1 MTFSTAISGI
11 NAANADLGV
20 ISNNIANASTTGFKS
35 SRAEFADVYAS
46 SLLGAG
52 ANAIG
57 KGVSLASVT
66 QEFAQGNIT
75 FTNNS
80 LDLAINGAGF
90 FSLSVDGAIEYSR
103 AGSFQVDREGF
114 LVTNQGAR
122 LQGFQVDSLGDITG
136 QLGDLQIDRSL
147 IDPNETSIVE
157 LTTNLDS
164 REVSPGTGFAAG
176 GPYDA
181 FAAPPTAPNPID
193 FNSTTSTTIYDSLGN
208 PHVLSLYYVKTA
220 TSNEWEVYSLID
232 GQSQNAGAPV
242 LLEFTSD
249 GQFDPVSATDIA
261 ITGWVPIDGA
271 GVPNG
276 AATQDFN
283 IDLVQT
289 TQFGADFAVSSVIQD
304 GFSAGQLRGLEIDET
319 GVAFA
324 RYTNGESRA
333 LGQVA
338 LASFNNQNGL
348 QPIGDTNWVET
359 FASGSPNVG
368 EPGTSG
374 LGAIQSAALEDSN
387 VEITQ
392 ALVDLIIAQRNFQ
405 ANAQVI
411 QSNDAI
417 TQTVINLR

>member
-1 MTFSTAISGI
+1 MSFTTAISGI
-11 NAANADLGV
+11 NAATADLGV
-20 ISNNIANASTTGFKS
+20 ISNNIANASTTGFKT
-35 SRAEFADVYAS
+35 SRAEFADVYAA

-52 ANAIG
+52 SNAIG

-66 QEFAQGNIT
+66 QEFSQGNIS

-80 LDLAINGAGF
+80 LDLAINGNGF
-90 FSLSVDGAIEYSR
+90 FTLSVGGAVEYTR
-103 AGSFQVDREGF
+103 AGNFQVDSDGY

-122 LQGFQVDSLGDITG
+122 LQAFQVDTVGDITG
-136 QLGDLQIDRSL
+136 ELGDLRIDRSL
-147 IDPNETSIVE
+147 IDPNDTSSVE
-157 LTTNLDS
+157 FTTNLDS
-164 REVSPGTGFAAG
+164 REVSPGTGFATS

-181 FAAPPTAPNPID
+181 FASPATTPNPVD

-220 TSNEWEVYSLID
+220 VSNEWEVYSLID
-232 GQSQNAGAPV
+232 GQTQNGGTPV
-242 LLEFTSD
+242 TLEFTSD
-249 GQFDPVSATDIA
+249 GQFDPASATDID
-261 ITGWVPIDGA
+261 ITGWVPVDA
-271 GVPNG
+271 SGVANG

-289 TQFGADFAVSSVIQD
+289 TQFGADFAVSSIIQD
-304 GFSAGQLRGLEIDET
+304 GYSAGQLRGLEIDET

-333 LGQVA
+333 LGQIA

-359 FASGSPNVG
+359 FSSGSPNVG

-374 LGAIQSAALEDSN
+374 LGAIQSAALEESN